1 MEERNKQDFE
11 AMSLEDLSKLLTKK
25 QKDFVAELDRDGN
38 GTKAALRAG
47 FGKGTNENSAAVA
60 ASRMLKDPKIAA
72 YRRARAREMLSAA
85 GIGEEGVKLRLVE
98 IYNRCMQAEE
108 VLIWDSS
115 RKEWVP
121 SGEWKF
127 DSKGA
132 LKALELMG
140 DSLGM
145 FQKQLSLDT
154 TGSLE
159 EFLEKLG
166 EQEM

>member
-1 MEERNKQDFE
+1 MEDFDGL
-11 AMSLEDLSKLLTKK
+11 SLEELGKLLTRK
-25 QKDFVAELDRDGN
+25 QRDFVAELDMDGN

-47 FGKGTNENSAAVA
+47 FGKGENENSAAVA
-60 ASRMLKDPKIAA
+60 ASRMLRDPKIAA
-72 YRRARAREMLSAA
+72 YRRARARELLQSA
-85 GIGEEGVKLRLVE
+85 GIEEEGIKLRLVD

-108 VLIWDSS
+108 VLVWD
-115 RKEWVP
+115 RDEKAWVP

-145 FQKQLSLDT
+145 FQKQVNVDAR
-154 TGSLE
+154 GSLE
-159 EFLEKLG
+159 EYLEKLG